1 MSKDK
6 LMKICESQMATICLS
21 SFEYL
26 SERDAKCLLKAWC
39 QNFSVR
45 DVDFSP
51 IFRLNL
57 RKNRFV
63 SFSETLKKRSI
74 KNCSTFS

>member
-1 MSKDK
+1 M
-6 LMKICESQMATICLS
+6 
-21 SFEYL
+21 F
-26 SERDAKCLLKAWC
+26 AKSLAS

-63 SFSETLKKRSI
+63 SFSETLKNAQLKTARHSVE
-74 KNCSTFS
+74 NTGAVFNWVART